1 MSNGTTLNRRAFL
14 QAVGTTAA
22 GAALAGTGASTALAA
37 RAKDVVTV
45 QFWSPTTDVLGKKIM
60 QDITNAFNKSVGK
73 REGIFVKMSIVPTT
87 NEYVKYTTAMTASS
101 GSPDVVMTYSYDP
114 IISWASNGYIQP
126 MDRYAKAV
134 GVKKSDY
141 FPVAWDMINIGGHIW
156 GMMQEFDFQQF
167 AWNKNIHKGPPP
179 KTRDELDAL
188 SAKYTKFDK
197 HGNLTQVGLVPWV
210 IHNPLWYDWSAAFGA
225 SYYDNAAGKWTIN
238 TPQNRAMLE
247 WYLKYVHILGG
258 NRTKADSF
266 VSAAHD
272 PNSGTDYLFYA
283 GKMAFEE
290 IGEFKQAPQGGE
302 MVLVAPKLLPHVGVA
317 QVPTVKGVPYGT
329 NITGGGNVFL
339 LPTKSQHPREAAV
352 FITYAGGFQAVKEWN
367 IREGNFPPVK
377 AVVFS
382 EEFKKALPYMSPWT
396 EVLAANRL
404 KPPIQSPQFPL
415 FHTQMQLAIDNVTFK
430 KRTPAQALSDVASKV
445 SAAVQQ
451 FKLSHPTWPTE

>member
-1 MSNGTTLNRRAFL
+1 MSTGTKLNRRTFL
-14 QAVGTTAA
+14 QAAGATAA

-37 RAKDVVTV
+37 PVKDVVTV

-101 GSPDVVMTYSYDP
+101 GSPDVVMTYAYDP

-126 MDRYAKAV
+126 MDSYAKAV
-134 GVKKSDY
+134 GVKQRDY
-141 FPVAWDMINIGGHIW
+141 FPVAWAMININGHIW
-156 GMMQEFDFQQF
+156 GLMQEFDFQEF

-179 KTRDELDAL
+179 RTRDEFDAL
-188 SAKYTKFDK
+188 AAKYTKFDK
-197 HGNLTQVGLVPWV
+197 KGNLTQAGYIPW
-210 IHNPLWYDWSAAFGA
+210 LSTTWYDWSAAFGA
-225 SYYDNAAGKWTIN
+225 RYYDNAAGKWTIN

-258 NRTKADSF
+258 DRTKADAF
-266 VSAAHD
+266 
-272 PNSGTDYLFYA
+272 NSSVHPPAGNSMYIFYA
-283 GKMAFEE
+283 GKTAFTE
-290 IGEFKQAPQGGE
+290 IGEYKQAPEGGE

-329 NITGGGNVFL
+329 NNTGGGNVFL
-339 LPTKSQHPREAAV
+339 LPTKSQHPHEAAV

-382 EEFKKALPYMSPWT
+382 EEFKKALPYMGPWT

-404 KPPIQSPQFPL
+404 KPPIQSPQTPL
-415 FHTQMQLAIDNVTFK
+415 FFTQMQLAVDNVTFK
-430 KRTPAQALSDVASKV
+430 RKTPAQALSDVASKV

-451 FKLSHPTWPTE
+451 FKLSHPNWHNE